1 MTFIKINGHTIHYK
15 YLQTNSE
22 RTFVF
27 INSLGT
33 DFRIWDNVVEVLKNH
48 GSILCFDKQGHGL
61 SEVSRIPLSIS
72 DYASYVIGLMDALSI
87 KKAVIVG
94 LSIGGVIGQYLAL
107 HHANR
112 IEKLVLSNTA
122 PKIGSTE
129 TWDLR
134 INKVKNDGI
143 QSITEGVMKVWFSEN
158 FHQNQPNELKGYA
171 NMLANSP
178 VDGYIQA
185 CQALKNNDL
194 TAEITHIHTPTLCIA
209 GSVDGSTPPAL
220 VKAMADKIPN
230 AQYVEI
236 EGVGHIPCVE
246 TPSVVAAHIL
256 NFINTEDLKS
266 TLEGTPPSG
275 VGGHEQGQTLYELGM
290 KTRRS
295 VLGDAHVDRAEA
307 NKTDFDKDFQEY
319 ITNSAWG
326 AIWSRPGLTKRERS
340 MITIAVLAALGHE
353 EELAMH
359 FRATR
364 NTGASVEDVKEV
376 LLHIGIYAGVPVT
389 NGAMKIAKEV
399 FGIAKPPNPQG
410 GAVWNKL
417 DD

>member
-1 MTFIKINGHTIHYK
+1 MTFKEINGHTIHYK
-15 YLQTNSE
+15 YLQTSSE
-22 RTFVF
+22 RTFIF

-33 DFRIWDNVVEVLKNH
+33 DFRIWDDVIEILKNH
-48 GSILCFDKQGHGL
+48 GSTLCFDKQGHGL
-61 SEVSRIPLSIS
+61 SEVSSTPLSIS
-72 DYASYVIGLMDALSI
+72 DYAQDVVGLMDALSI
-87 KKAVIVG
+87 PKAVIVG
-94 LSIGGVIGQYLAL
+94 LSIGGVIGQYLAV

-122 PKIGSTE
+122 PKIGTAE

-134 INKVKNDGI
+134 INKLKNDGI

-158 FHQNQPNELKGYA
+158 FHQTRPNELIGYA
-171 NMLANSP
+171 NMLGNSP
-178 VDGYIQA
+178 IEGYIQA
-185 CQALKNNDL
+185 CEALKSNDL
-194 TAEITHIHTPTLCIA
+194 TTEITHINIPTLCIA

-220 VKAMADKIPN
+220 VKAMADKIPS

-236 EGVGHIPCVE
+236 EGAGHIPCVE
-246 TPSVVAAHIL
+246 TPSVVAAFIL
-256 NFINTEDLKS
+256 NFVENHTE
-266 TLEGTPPSG
+266 TLFEK
-275 VGGHEQGQTLYELGM
+275 GM
-290 KTRRS
+290 RTRRS

-364 NTGASVEDVKEV
+364 NTGASVDDVKEV

-399 FGIAKPPNPQG
+399 FGIK
-410 GAVWNKL
+410 
-417 DD
+417 

>member
-1 MTFIKINGHTIHYK
+1 MTFIKINGHSIHYK

-48 GSILCFDKQGHGL
+48 GSIVCFDKQGHGL
-61 SEVSRIPLSIS
+61 SQVSSTPLNIG
-72 DYASYVIGLMDALSI
+72 DYAQDVIELMDALSI
-87 KKAVIVG
+87 EKAVIVG
-94 LSIGGVIGQYLAL
+94 LSIGGVIGQYLAV
-107 HHANR
+107 HHADR

-122 PKIGSTE
+122 PKIGTAE

-171 NMLANSP
+171 NMLVYSP
-178 VDGYIQA
+178 VQGYIQA
-185 CQALKNNDL
+185 CEALKINDL
-194 TAEITHIHTPTLCIA
+194 TTEITHINIPTLCIA

-256 NFINTEDLKS
+256 NFINAVDSKT
-266 TLEGTPPSG
+266 TLQGTPSLG
-275 VGGHEQGQTLYELGM
+275 VGGLLTPPLGAGGLLYELGM

-399 FGIAKPPNPQG
+399 FDIK
-410 GAVWNKL
+410 
-417 DD
+417 